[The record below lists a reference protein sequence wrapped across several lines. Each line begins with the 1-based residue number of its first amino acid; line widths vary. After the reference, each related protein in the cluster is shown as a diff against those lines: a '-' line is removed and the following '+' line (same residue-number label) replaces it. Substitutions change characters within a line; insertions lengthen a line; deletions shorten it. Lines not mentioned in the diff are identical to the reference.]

1 MLTFL
6 VLVYPLIYRF
16 SELGCFSEKYVLA
29 VKPGLSGVKAA
40 TPLRA
45 MQTRNHLFMAGKG
58 EHRPVFH
65 VSPQTSLLS
74 LYLRLRLQ
82 KGLRRQL
89 STCSHHG

>member
-29 VKPGLSGVKAA
+29 VKPGLSGLKAA

-45 MQTRNHLFMAGKG
+45 MPTRNHLLWREKGNIDQSFM
-58 EHRPVFH
+58 
-65 VSPQTSLLS
+65 
-74 LYLRLRLQ
+74 
-82 KGLRRQL
+82 
-89 STCSHHG
+89 